1 MGKFRVGAAIAEVCH
16 WLAVGLAAFMLA
28 SACGGSDGDSK
39 VALLVVDQNILH
51 GIGSE
56 DPAAQPYDRLPER
69 IELIAAALAEL
80 RPDVVF
86 LQEVVVPAAGDAY
99 PDVRA
104 LLLDALGEE
113 YTAVFGDITGA
124 PVGQGSIGQ
133 LTITR
138 LPVLSSENHFVGGAR
153 SVQRVTVETPAGPVD
168 LYNAHLEGT
177 GAVLDV
183 GPDAPAAEIENVLAF
198 IERTRSGPVVLA
210 GDFNAEP
217 GDPSVRALLA
227 AGFVDA
233 MAAAGDATCV
243 RAGDPGCTNST
254 VPLGDNPQ
262 RLAARRIDYVFVL
275 PADGVSIDAAA
286 AQPFL
291 SEPQQTARGL
301 LWASDHIGVQV
312 RLEAR

>member
-1 MGKFRVGAAIAEVCH
+1 VESVNASVCR
-16 WLAVGLAAFMLA
+16 WLAVGLAAFVLA
-28 SACGGSDGDSK
+28 SACGGDAERP
-39 VALLVVDQNILH
+39 VTLFVVDQNILH
-51 GIGSE
+51 GIGDE
-56 DPAAQPYDRLPER
+56 DPGVEAYDRLPER

-80 RPDVVF
+80 QPDVVF

-124 PVGQGSIGQ
+124 PVGQGSLGQ

-168 LYNAHLEGT
+168 LYNAHLEGA

-183 GPDAPAAEIENVLAF
+183 GPDAPVEEIEDVLAF

-210 GDFNAEP
+210 GDFNAQP
-217 GDPSVRALLA
+217 DDPSVRALLA

-233 MAAAGDATCV
+233 MAAAGDAACD
-243 RAGDPGCTNST
+243 RAGGSGCTNST

-262 RLAARRIDYVFVL
+262 RLASRRIDYVFLL
-275 PADGVSIDAAA
+275 PAEDLAIEAAA
-286 AQPFL
+286 AQLFL
-291 SEPQQTARGL
+291 GEPQETARGL
-301 LWASDHIGVQV
+301 LWASDHIGLQV
-312 RLEAR
+312 RLELR